1 MTSPEDEAASI
12 GNAAF
17 VLALREKGLRDT
29 AVLRAMERV
38 PRERFAPAEHRTQAR
53 RDIALPLPCGAAMT
67 APSAVATMLSRLKV
81 EPGQRV
87 LEIGTGSG
95 YVTALLDRLGAMA
108 VLSLERYTTLAED
121 AAAARLAHLPEIR
134 IVRADALAPALP
146 DGGFD
151 RILVN
156 GCVETVPRT
165 GSPPWSRTG
174 ASSRL
179 TTDGIG
185 RLATFTP
192 TAPASPARRSGWRPW
207 WRVWRRFCKGEDLAR
222 TGSWEHLPRMPVDTL
237 TLVRQAEPTCP
248 SAISTAWR

>member
-1 MTSPEDEAASI
+1 VTFPEDEAASI

-38 PRERFAPAEHRTQAR
+38 PRERFAPAEHRTRAR

-67 APSAVATMLSRLKV
+67 APSAVATMLTSLKV

-121 AAAARLAHLPEIR
+121 AAARLAHLPEIR
-134 IVRADALAPALP
+134 IVRADALAPTLP

-156 GCVETVPRT
+156 GCVDTVPAHWLAALEPDGRLVI
-165 GSPPWSRTG
+165 G
-174 ASSRL
+174 L

-185 RLATFTP
+185 RLAVFTP
-192 TAPASPARRSGWRPW
+192 DGTREPGPPLR
-207 WRVWRRFCKGEDLAR
+207 LAA
-222 TGSWEHLPRMPVDTL
+222 
-237 TLVRQAEPTCP
+237 LVPGVAEVL
-248 SAISTAWR
+248 